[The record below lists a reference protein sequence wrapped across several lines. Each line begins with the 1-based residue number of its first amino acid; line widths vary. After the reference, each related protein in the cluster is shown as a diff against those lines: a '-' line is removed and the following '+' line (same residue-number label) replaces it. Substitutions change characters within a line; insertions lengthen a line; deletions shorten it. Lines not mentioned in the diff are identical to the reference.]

1 MSAKWYQYFLN
12 KVRET
17 YSDNIIVID
26 DNNIGLYEEIGKAL
40 SANFT
45 IHHYSSE
52 FSLRLF
58 LNKHTGKRI
67 IIFKP
72 SEIDYL
78 PYDIEAVSQ
87 LVRWQLK
94 EIFPKLHIP
103 TLKTFSFSDFQ
114 AIYDN
119 YSIIEKSLGEA
130 GASETAHLIE
140 EWIKKPCEKREE
152 IEANELYDR
161 ILVLL
166 SNDPIDWQTMASAW
180 GRLSYLNDLLEDPIS
195 KDIDGLDKM
204 ITELFKNHILD
215 DYCNLFYGSF
225 ISGPV
230 TIDKVLHY
238 IGHQAGDRKALIC
251 FDGMGFQEWS
261 CLKDYLVDNG
271 IEKFKE
277 NAVYALLPTLTK
289 ISRKGLFSGLRLLDS
304 MTSEDPGFQ
313 KHVAVNWLEGSHR
326 AKKVFLNAP
335 VNWLPE
341 YLEREYLGIIINLV
355 DNIAHSTVLLSEGKR
370 RMQASLISALRETQ
384 IVAII
389 KEFLVNGYNVY
400 LASDHG
406 SVWCRGNG
414 FLADKYLVED
424 RAKRA
429 LVYPNRILAEE
440 FSRGKDVVI
449 YEDHTVTGNSII
461 VFPVDRM
468 MFARTNDLMIT
479 HGGIHIEEVIVP
491 FVEVLK

>member
-1 MSAKWYQYFLN
+1 MSTKWYQYFLT
-12 KVRET
+12 KVREA
-17 YSDNIIVID
+17 YSDNIIIID
-26 DNNIGLYEEIGKAL
+26 DDNIGLYEGIGKAL

-52 FSLRLF
+52 FALRLF

-78 PYDIEAVSQ
+78 PYDIEALSQ
-87 LVRWQLK
+87 LIRWQLK
-94 EIFPKLHIP
+94 EIFPKLHIA
-103 TLKTFSFSDFQ
+103 TLKTVPFNDFQ

-119 YSIIEKSLGEA
+119 YSIIEKSLGEV
-130 GASETAHLIE
+130 GEYETAHLIE
-140 EWIKKPCEKREE
+140 EWLKKPYEKREE
-152 IEANELYDR
+152 TEIYGLYDR

-166 SNDPIDWQTMASAW
+166 DSDPIDWRTVASAW
-180 GRLSYLNDLLEDPIS
+180 GRLSYLNDLLDDTS
-195 KDIDGLDKM
+195 NKDIDSVDEK
-204 ITELFKNHILD
+204 ITDLFKNHILS
-215 DYCNLFYGSF
+215 DYCNLFYGSY

-230 TIDKVLHY
+230 TIDKILHY
-238 IGHQAGDRKALIC
+238 IGHQEGDRKVLIC
-251 FDGMGFQEWS
+251 FDGMGFQEWC

-277 NAVYALLPTLTK
+277 TAVYALLPTLTK
-289 ISRKGLFSGLRLLDS
+289 ISRKGLFGGIRLLDN
-304 MTSEDPGFQ
+304 MTAEDAGFQ
-313 KHVAVNWLEGSHR
+313 KHVAGNWFEGAHR
-326 AKKVFLNAP
+326 SKKVFLNAP

-341 YLEREYLGIIINLV
+341 YFEYEYLGIIINLV
-355 DNIAHSTVLLSEGKR
+355 DNIAHSTVMLSEGKR
-370 RMQASLISALRETQ
+370 RMQASLMSALKETQ
-384 IVAII
+384 IAAII
-389 KEFLVNGYNVY
+389 KEFSDNGYQVY

-406 SVWCRGNG
+406 SIWCRGNG
-414 FLADKYLVED
+414 FQADKYLVED

-440 FSRGKDVVI
+440 FSRGKDVLI
-449 YEDHTVTGNSII
+449 YEDNTVTGNSVI

-468 MFARTNDLMIT
+468 MFAKPNDLMIT